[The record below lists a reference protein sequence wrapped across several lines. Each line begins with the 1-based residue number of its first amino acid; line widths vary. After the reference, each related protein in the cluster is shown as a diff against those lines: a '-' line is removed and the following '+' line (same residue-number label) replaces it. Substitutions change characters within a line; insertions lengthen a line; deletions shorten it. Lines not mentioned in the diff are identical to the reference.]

1 MQDNDSS
8 VSVEILL
15 LSNLSPYIVI
25 LLFCIGIC
33 NDTSAFALLLSLCL
47 DKNQ

>member
-25 LLFCIGIC
+25 LLFCIGTC
-33 NDTSAFALLLSLCL
+33 NHASAFALLLSLCL